1 GKFLGTPTND
11 GAEVFLLES
20 AAKPKT
26 VETCL
31 NAGEIS
37 VHSGQI
43 AAGFAA
49 KILILGTL
57 DDTVEGLIGVV
68 GSCGGKFGV
77 FIEAALCPA
86 AGTFQ
91 CLHLVTA
98 RVVQGGELVKGHH
111 DIGA

>member
-1 GKFLGTPTND
+1 CNRGKENIRFGNSQQVARLVYGEFLGTPTYT
-11 GAEVFLLES
+11 GAEVFFLDS
-20 AAKPKT
+20 AAKPNT

-37 VHSGQI
+37 VHSGQNTAGC
-43 AAGFAA
+43 AAE
-49 KILILGTL
+49 ILILGTL

-68 GSCGGKFGV
+68 GSCVGKFGV

-91 CLHLVTA
+91 
-98 RVVQGGELVKGHH
+98 
-111 DIGA
+111 